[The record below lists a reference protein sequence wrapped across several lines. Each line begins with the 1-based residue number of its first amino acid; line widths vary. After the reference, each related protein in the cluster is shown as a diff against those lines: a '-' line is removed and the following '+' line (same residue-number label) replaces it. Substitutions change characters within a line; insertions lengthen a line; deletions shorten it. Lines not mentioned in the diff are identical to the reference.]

1 MDDGEDE
8 NEGDEGDSFKSD
20 SDFRGETDPEEDVP
34 DSQSRRN
41 RYAGQNHQSPRVEDV
56 DDLID
61 DVAAR
66 LRPRN

>member
-1 MDDGEDE
+1 MDQRHVHLNNPAVEEEKEMDNGEDE

-41 RYAGQNHQSPRVEDV
+41 RYAG
-56 DDLID
+56 
-61 DVAAR
+61 
-66 LRPRN
+66 